1 MVKIIL
7 RYLLLCALAI
17 LFTNFHKN
25 ILNLE
30 SLQVEFLSKI
40 YSSNQISKF
49 IRQSQSLQNYTFL
62 FIALNIFLKTISV
75 SLIIFLYCVFQK
87 IVLDFKKIFEIV
99 VTAEYIFLL
108 PIIYEIIYFCYFK
121 KDYSYFYIQNFSS
134 LSLLN
139 FFDKY
144 TFEPWYIYPLQT
156 FNLFELAYVVFLGYQ
171 MSKFLKTTPAQGF
184 LMVVSSYVP
193 ALIFWVCCIMF
204 LTLNNS

>member
-30 SLQVEFLSKI
+30 SLQVESLSKV
-40 YSSNQISKF
+40 YNPNHISKF
-49 IRQSQSLQNYTFL
+49 IKQSQSLQYYTFL
-62 FIALNIFLKTISV
+62 FIALNIFLKTITV
-75 SLIIFLYCVFQK
+75 SLIMFVYCVFQK
-87 IVLDFKKIFEIV
+87 TALNFKKIFVIV
-99 VTAEYIFLL
+99 ITAEYIFLL
-108 PIIYEIIYFCYFK
+108 PIIYEIVFFNYFK
-121 KDYSYFYIQNFSS
+121 LDYSYSNIKNFSS

-139 FFDKY
+139 LFDNY

-171 MSKFLKTTPAQGF
+171 MAKLTKSTPDQGF
-184 LMVVSSYVP
+184 FMVVSSYVP
-193 ALIFWVCCIMF
+193 ALILWICCIMF
-204 LTLNNS
+204 LTLNYS